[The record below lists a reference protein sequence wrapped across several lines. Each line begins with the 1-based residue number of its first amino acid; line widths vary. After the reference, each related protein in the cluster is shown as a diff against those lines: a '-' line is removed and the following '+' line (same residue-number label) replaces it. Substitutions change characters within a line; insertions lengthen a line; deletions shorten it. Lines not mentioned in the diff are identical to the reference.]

1 MNNLNAREWK
11 EAMKVLNISPQ
22 KKAANKKAELL
33 KKWQQ
38 QQKKKNMSVL
48 QKRFNFVMFH

>member
-1 MNNLNAREWK
+1 MNKLNAREWK
-11 EAMKVLNISPQ
+11 EAMKALNISPQ

-38 QQKKKNMSVL
+38 QKKNATA
-48 QKRFNFVMFH
+48 KK